1 MYCLFATHFRLV
13 SSSSQTI
20 VKKIMNRTRKSS
32 FVYEMIVVYS
42 LIVARIAKMNAIV
55 AIANVA
61 NEIENLD

>member
-1 MYCLFATHFRLV
+1 MYCLFVAHFRFV
-13 SSSSQTI
+13 FSFSQAI
-20 VKKIMNRTRKSS
+20 IKKIINRTRRSS

-61 NEIENLD
+61 NEIESLD